1 MSSKCCDPHEEECVE
16 EKIESVEAKK
26 SLNWRMIS
34 TIISGVGTVVG
45 FLLLYAGVGANITN
59 ILFLIA
65 IFVGGIFVI
74 QGAFEG
80 LTKKKFL
87 NIEFL
92 VVIASIGA
100 LYLGELSE
108 ASAVIFFFSLAE
120 AFESF
125 GIKRSR
131 KALEELIKNNPKQA
145 TLKDGNVVDIE
156 KVEVNAIVIVKPG
169 DLIPLD
175 GVIVVGTSAI
185 NEASITG
192 ESLPKDKIVGDA
204 VYAGTINQ
212 NGYLEIKVTKASK
225 DSTISKIVQ
234 LVSSAQKSRSKSE
247 EFVDNFAKYYT
258 PGIVV
263 VSILIAGVPTLF
275 FGGEFAIWLE
285 RAITLLVIA
294 CPCALVIATP
304 VTVTAALG
312 GASKRGVL
320 IKGGKF
326 LELLG
331 KVKAIAF
338 DKTGTLTI
346 GKPVVT
352 DVIVFNGFTEKQ
364 LLEDVAGMESFS
376 THPLAEAILVYAKEK
391 GITPHE
397 MELYQNI
404 PGKGGKAV
412 CKVCDDIEHCVGN
425 FKMMDAHNVSVA
437 EIREDAEKLEKEGKT
452 VVLVAEKDKVMGMI
466 GISDTLRDESKAV
479 IQSLSKNGVSSAMLT
494 GDNVHSAS
502 YIAQSLGIADV
513 YAGLLP
519 EEKVEKIKDL
529 KSKRSIVAMVGD
541 GVNDAPA
548 LALSDVG
555 IAMGSKGTDI
565 ALETADMVLM
575 NDRIGLI
582 PDIVSLGKKT
592 LSTIKLNVGLAV
604 GSKLLFVVL
613 AVLGMANLGVA
624 IAADTGVA
632 ILVILN
638 GLRLFRIR

>member
-1 MSSKCCDPHEEECVE
+1 MSSHCCKT
-16 EKIESVEAKK
+16 EKIEEEKK
-26 SLNWRMIS
+26 SINWR
-34 TIISGVGTVVG
+34 TIATVISGIGTIVG
-45 FLLLYAGVGANITN
+45 FLLSYAGVAENITN
-59 ILFLIA
+59 LFFLAA
-65 IFVGGIFVI
+65 IIVGGIFVV

-100 LYLGELSE
+100 LYLGEFGE
-108 ASAVIFFFSLAE
+108 ASAVVFFFSLAE

-125 GIKRSR
+125 GKKRSR
-131 KALEELIKNNPKQA
+131 KALEELISNNPKQA
-145 TLKDGNVVDIE
+145 TLKEGQVINID
-156 KVEVNAIVIVKPG
+156 EVALNSIVIVKPG

-175 GVIVVGTSAI
+175 GTIVAGTSAI

-192 ESLPKDKIVGDA
+192 ESLPKDKIIGDT
-204 VYAGTINQ
+204 VYAGTINV

-234 LVSSAQKSRSKSE
+234 LVSSAQKSKTQSE
-247 EFVDNFAKYYT
+247 EFVENFAKYYT
-258 PGIVV
+258 PAIAVGALLIV
-263 VSILIAGVPTLF
+263 GVPVIF
-275 FGGEFAIWLE
+275 FDGSFSIWFE

-312 GASKRGVL
+312 GASKKGVL
-320 IKGGKF
+320 IKGGKY

-338 DKTGTLTI
+338 DKTGTLTL

-352 DVIVFNGFTEKQ
+352 DVVVFEGFTEKE

-376 THPLAEAILVYAKEK
+376 THPLSSAIIEYTKKK
-391 GITPHE
+391 GITPHQ
-397 MELYQNI
+397 MESYQNI
-404 PGKGGKAV
+404 PGKGGKAI
-412 CKVCDDIEHCVGN
+412 CKVCDDLLHCVGN
-425 FKMMDAHNVSVA
+425 LKMMDAHNVSVG
-437 EIREDAEKLEKEGKT
+437 EVSKQAEKLEMEGKT
-452 VVLVAEKDKVMGMI
+452 VVLVSRENKLMGMI
-466 GISDTLRDESKAV
+466 GIADTVRETSTITIKKLVKSNV
-479 IQSLSKNGVSSAMLT
+479 VPVMLT

-502 YIAQSLGIADV
+502 YIAKSLSIQDV
-513 YAGLLP
+513 FAGLLP
-519 EEKVEKIKDL
+519 EEKVEKLKGV
-529 KSKRSIVAMVGD
+529 KSKYGVVAMVGD

-548 LALSDVG
+548 LALSDIG

-575 NDRIGLI
+575 SDRIELI
-582 PDIVSLGKKT
+582 PDMIRLGQRT
-592 LSTIKLNVGLAV
+592 LGTVKFNIAAAV
-604 GSKLLFVVL
+604 GSKLIFVIL

-638 GLRLFRIR
+638 GLRLFK

>member
-1 MSSKCCDPHEEECVE
+1 MSSKCCDPTEESVE
-16 EKIESVEAKK
+16 EKNPI
-26 SLNWRMIS
+26 NWRLIA
-34 TIISGVGTVVG
+34 TVISGIGTIFG
-45 FLLLYAGVGANITN
+45 FLLSYAGVSENITN
-59 ILFLIA
+59 ILFLTSI
-65 IFVGGIFVI
+65 IVGGIFVAQEAI
-74 QGAFEG
+74 EG
-80 LTKKKFL
+80 LTKNKFF

-100 LYLGELSE
+100 LYLGELGE
-108 ASAVIFFFSLAE
+108 ASAVVFFFSLAE

-125 GIKRSR
+125 GRKRSR
-131 KALEELIKNNPKQA
+131 KALEELINSNPKQA
-145 TLKDGNVVDIE
+145 TLKDGSTVDIDA
-156 KVEVNAIVIVKPG
+156 VALNSIVVVKPG

-192 ESLPKDKIVGDA
+192 ESLPKDKIPGDT

-234 LVSSAQKSRSKSE
+234 LVSGAQKSKTKSE
-247 EFVDNFAKYYT
+247 EFIATFAKYYT
-258 PGIVV
+258 PGIA
-263 VSILIAGVPTLF
+263 IAALF
-275 FGGEFAIWLE
+275 IVTIPVFFFNGEFSIWLE

-312 GASKRGVL
+312 GASKKGIL
-320 IKGGKF
+320 IKGGKY

-352 DVIVFNGFTEKQ
+352 DVIVFNGFTEQQ

-376 THPLAEAILVYAKEK
+376 THPLAEAITEYAKKK
-391 GITPHE
+391 GITPHQ
-397 MELYQNI
+397 MESYQNI

-412 CKVCDDIEHCVGN
+412 CKVCDDLEHCVGN
-425 FKMMDAHNVSVA
+425 LKMMDAHNVSIG
-437 EIREDAEKLEKEGKT
+437 EIIKDTEKLEKEGKT
-452 VVLVAEKDKVMGMI
+452 VVLVSEKDVVMGML
-466 GISDTLRDESKAV
+466 GISDTLRDTSAKMVKTLAEEK
-479 IQSLSKNGVSSAMLT
+479 VSSAMLT
-494 GDNVHSAS
+494 GDNIHSAS
-502 YIAQSLGIADV
+502 YIAKTLNIQDV
-513 YAGLLP
+513 FAGLLP
-519 EEKVEKIKDL
+519 EDKVDKIKEF
-529 KSKRSIVAMVGD
+529 KIKHGIVAMVGD

-555 IAMGSKGTDI
+555 IAMGVKGTDI
-565 ALETADMVLM
+565 ALETADMVIM
-575 NDRIGLI
+575 NDRIELI
-582 PDIVSLGKKT
+582 PEVIRLGKRT
-592 LSTIKLNVGLAV
+592 LGVVKFNVWVAI
-604 GSKLLFVVL
+604 GSKFIFLVL
-613 AVLGMANLGVA
+613 ATLGIAHLGIA

-632 ILVILN
+632 LLVTVN
-638 GLRLFRIR
+638 GLRLFKMP

>member
-1 MSSKCCDPHEEECVE
+1 MSSNCNHCEDVNHPASKN
-16 EKIESVEAKK
+16 K
-26 SLNWRMIS
+26 SMNWR
-34 TIISGVGTVVG
+34 TIATSISGIGTIVG
-45 FLLLYAGVGANITN
+45 FILSYAGISESITN
-59 ILFLIA
+59 ILFLASIL
-65 IFVGGIFVI
+65 IGGIFVV

-80 LTKKKFL
+80 LVKKRFL

-100 LYLGELSE
+100 VYLGELGE

-125 GIKRSR
+125 GVKRSR
-131 KALEELIKNNPKQA
+131 KALEELVKNNPKQA
-145 TLKDGNVVDIE
+145 TLKDGTVFDIE
-156 KVEVNAIVIVKPG
+156 KVGLNSIVIVKPG

-175 GVIVVGTSAI
+175 GIIVVGTSAV

-192 ESLPKDKIVGDA
+192 ESLPKDKIVGDV
-204 VYAGTINQ
+204 VYAGTINV
-212 NGYLEIKVTKASK
+212 NGYLEIKVTKVSK

-234 LVSSAQKSRSKSE
+234 LVSSAQKSKTQSE
-247 EFVDNFAKYYT
+247 EFVDSFAKYYT
-258 PGIVV
+258 PGITIVAL
-263 VSILIAGVPTLF
+263 LIVAIPVIF
-275 FGGEFAIWLE
+275 FDGNFVMWLE

-312 GASKRGVL
+312 GASKKGVL

-352 DVIVFNGFTEKQ
+352 DVIVFNDFTEQ
-364 LLEDVAGMESFS
+364 ELLEDVAGMESFS
-376 THPLAEAILVYAKEK
+376 THPLAEAIVEYAKKK
-391 GITPHE
+391 GITPHQ
-397 MELYQNI
+397 MESYQNI
-404 PGKGGKAV
+404 PGKGGKAI

-425 FKMMDAHNVSVA
+425 LKMMDAHNVTVA
-437 EIREDAEKLEKEGKT
+437 EIIKDTELLEKEGKT
-452 VVLVAEKDKVMGMI
+452 VVLVSEKDKVMGML
-466 GISDTLRDESKAV
+466 GISDTVRESSSKT
-479 IQSLSKNGVSSAMLT
+479 IKTLSENNVTSAMLT
-494 GDNVHSAS
+494 GDNVHSAR
-502 YIAQSLGIADV
+502 YIAKSLDIENV

-519 EEKVEKIKDL
+519 EEKVNKIKEL
-529 KSKRSIVAMVGD
+529 KEKYGVVAMVGD

-548 LALSDVG
+548 LTLSDVG
-555 IAMGSKGTDI
+555 IAMGGKGTDI

-575 NDRIGLI
+575 NDRIELI
-582 PDIVSLGKKT
+582 PDIVSLGKQT
-592 LSTIKLNVGLAV
+592 LGTVKFNVGIAV
-604 GSKLLFVVL
+604 GSKFVFVIL
-613 AVLGMANLGVA
+613 ATLGMTNLGIA

-638 GLRLFRIR
+638 GLRLFKRP

>member
-1 MSSKCCDPHEEECVE
+1 MSSQCCKTEEIVE
-16 EKIESVEAKK
+16 EKK
-26 SLNWRMIS
+26 SINWRTIA

-45 FLLLYAGVGANITN
+45 FLLSYAGIAENITN
-59 ILFLIA
+59 ILFLTA
-65 IFVGGIFVI
+65 IIVGGIFVV
-74 QGAFEG
+74 QEAFEG

-92 VVIASIGA
+92 VVVASIGA
-100 LYLGELSE
+100 LYLGQLGE
-108 ASAVIFFFSLAE
+108 ASAVVFFFSLAE

-125 GIKRSR
+125 GKKRSR
-131 KALEELIKNNPKQA
+131 KALEELISNNPKQA
-145 TLKDGNVVDIE
+145 TLKDGSTVHIDAVDLNSIVV
-156 KVEVNAIVIVKPG
+156 VKPG

-175 GVIVVGTSAI
+175 GVIVIGTSAI

-204 VYAGTINQ
+204 VYAGTINV

-234 LVSSAQKSRSKSE
+234 LVSGAQKSKTQSE
-247 EFVDNFAKYYT
+247 EFVESFAKYYT
-258 PGIVV
+258 PSIAIAALFIV
-263 VSILIAGVPTLF
+263 GVPVLF
-275 FGGEFAIWLE
+275 FDGSFYVWLE

-312 GASKRGVL
+312 GASKKGIL
-320 IKGGKF
+320 IKGGKY

-338 DKTGTLTI
+338 DKTGTLTL

-352 DVIVFNGFTEKQ
+352 DVVVFDGFTEKE

-376 THPLAEAILVYAKEK
+376 THPLAEAIIEYAKKK
-391 GITPHE
+391 GITPHQ
-397 MELYQNI
+397 MESYQNI
-404 PGKGGKAV
+404 PGKGGKAI
-412 CKVCDDIEHCVGN
+412 CKVCNDLEHCVGN
-425 FKMMDAHNVSVA
+425 LKMMDAHNVSIGELSKQV
-437 EIREDAEKLEKEGKT
+437 EKLEMEGKT
-452 VVLVAEKDKVMGMI
+452 VVLVSEKDKVMGMI
-466 GISDTLRDESKAV
+466 GISDTVREDSAKTV
-479 IQSLSKNGVSSAMLT
+479 KMLSENNIVPTMLT

-502 YIAQSLGIADV
+502 YIAKLLGIQNV
-513 YAGLLP
+513 FAGLLP
-519 EEKVEKIKDL
+519 EEKVEKIKEL
-529 KSKRSIVAMVGD
+529 KSKYGVVAMVGD

-555 IAMGSKGTDI
+555 IAMGGKGTDI

-575 NDRIGLI
+575 SDRIELI
-582 PDIVSLGKKT
+582 PDVIRLGKRT
-592 LSTIKLNVGLAV
+592 LGTVKFNIALAV
-604 GSKLLFVVL
+604 GSKLVFVVL
-613 AVLGMANLGVA
+613 AVFGMAHLGIA

-638 GLRLFRIR
+638 GLRLFR